1 MDDIPPLIQNGQPI
15 NDPNDKAN
23 VFNQYFQSQTEL
35 DDSNIPVPELQQSNF
50 SLSSIDLN
58 TEEVQGTLK
67 SLVTGKACG
76 PDQINNRILKELAV
90 ELAPV
95 LTDLFNTSLL
105 HCTVPDIWKKANVS
119 PVHKKDDKSSVDN
132 YRPISLLSSVGKTME
147 KLIHKHVHNYLL
159 QNNIITCFQSGFTA
173 GDSSV
178 NQLVELYN
186 TFCQAL
192 DEGKEVRAVFCDIS
206 KAFDRV
212 WHRGLIAK
220 LKHYGICGPLLN
232 WFISYLTNRF
242 QRVVIPGGVSGW
254 LEILAGVPQ
263 GSILGPLLFIIFIN
277 DIVKEIHSN
286 IRLFADDTSLY
297 IVVDFPDSAAQILN
311 LDLERLYNW
320 AVQWLVKFNPIKTE
334 SLLFSRRVN
343 LQDHPTLFFND
354 VPIQE
359 VVSHK
364 HLGVYLSQRCDWQKH
379 IDFIKEK
386 AWSRINLLRMLKF
399 TINRKSLETIYFA
412 YIRSLLEYAD
422 VLWDNCTQQQCNE
435 IEKIQLEA
443 GRIVTGATKLV
454 EIDKLYKELGWLK
467 LSERRDLHKLFLF
480 FKMNHG
486 LSPLYL
492 SNLLP
497 LHVGELSSYRLRNAE
512 NYVGIHAN
520 TRAYAESFLPSTLQA
535 WNNLPEAVRSAETL
549 GAFKHLLTLDT

>member
-1 MDDIPPLIQNGQPI
+1 M
-15 NDPNDKAN
+15 
-23 VFNQYFQSQTEL
+23 
-35 DDSNIPVPELQQSNF
+35 
-50 SLSSIDLN
+50 
-58 TEEVQGTLK
+58 
-67 SLVTGKACG
+67 
-76 PDQINNRILKELAV
+76 
-90 ELAPV
+90 
-95 LTDLFNTSLL
+95 
-105 HCTVPDIWKKANVS
+105 
-119 PVHKKDDKSSVDN
+119 
-132 YRPISLLSSVGKTME
+132 
-147 KLIHKHVHNYLL
+147 
-159 QNNIITCFQSGFTA
+159 
-173 GDSSV
+173 
-178 NQLVELYN
+178 
-186 TFCQAL
+186 
-192 DEGKEVRAVFCDIS
+192 
-206 KAFDRV
+206 
-212 WHRGLIAK
+212 GLIAK

-263 GSILGPLLFIIFIN
+263 GSIIGPLLYIIFIN

-320 AVQWLVKFNPIKTE
+320 AVQWLVKFNPIITE

-480 FKMNHG
+480 FKMNHV

-535 WNNLPEAVRSAETL
+535 WNNLPEAVLSADTL
-549 GAFKHLLTLDT
+549 GAFKHFLTLVTPKVPAYYDCGDRLDQILYTRLRTECSSLNQHLFRRNLVQNPYCLCGEIENNKHFLLTCPRHTQMRSEMVLSIQQKTNVELTTDVLLFGTDAVSVEVNTFIFKAVQKYIKLSKRFFQ